1 MSENFRGALLM
12 TISMGAFVLND
23 AFVRLAGDTLPLGQI
38 LFIRGLLTTV
48 LLLAFAFYGGVF
60 KLTVSKADKWRIFF
74 RSFAEALTAYFFLT
88 AVMNMPFANVTA
100 ILQILPVTVT
110 LAAAFVFKEKVGVF
124 RITLIIL
131 GFFGVLL
138 IINPSADGFN
148 FYVFYALI
156 AVLLIT
162 VRDLI
167 TRKLSSEVPTLI
179 PTVSASIGVLLFSI
193 ILMINTP
200 LQSLNTQNSIYIIL
214 AAFFIIV
221 GYYSAVLVMRSGE
234 ISFISPFRYTAI
246 LFALILGFI
255 FFDEQP
261 DKIALLGI
269 VIVMLSGIILMM
281 RNSSVQKKS
290 TRSKV
295 KT

>member
-1 MSENFRGALLM
+1 
-12 TISMGAFVLND
+12 V
-23 AFVRLAGDTLPLGQI
+23 V
-38 LFIRGLLTTV
+38 
-48 LLLAFAFYGGVF
+48 
-60 KLTVSKADKWRIFF
+60 
-74 RSFAEALTAYFFLT
+74 
-88 AVMNMPFANVTA
+88 
-100 ILQILPVTVT
+100 
-110 LAAAFVFKEKVGVF
+110 
-124 RITLIIL
+124 
-131 GFFGVLL
+131 L

-148 FYVFYALI
+148 FYAFYALI

-200 LQSLNTQNSIYIIL
+200 LQSLNTQNSIYIIM
-214 AAFFIIV
+214 AAFFIIF
-221 GYYSAVLVMRSGE
+221 GYYTAVLVMRSGE

-261 DKIALLGI
+261 DEIALLGI
-269 VIVMLSGIILMM
+269 VIVMLSGIILMI
-281 RNSSVQKKS
+281 RNSSVKKNLL
-290 TRSKV
+290 K
-295 KT
+295 KK

>member
-12 TISMGAFVLND
+12 MICMSAFVLND
-23 AFVRLAGDTLPLGQI
+23 AFVRLAGNTLPLGQI
-38 LFIRGLLTTV
+38 LFIRGLLTTAV
-48 LLLAFAFYGGVF
+48 LLAFALYGGVF

-74 RSFAEALTAYFFLT
+74 RSFAEALAAYFFLT

-131 GFFGVLL
+131 GFLGVIL
-138 IINPSADGFN
+138 IINPSTDGFN
-148 FYVFYALI
+148 FYAFYALI

-214 AAFFIIV
+214 AAFFIIF

-269 VIVMLSGIILMM
+269 VIVMLSGIILMI
-281 RNSSVQKKS
+281 RNSSVKKNLL
-290 TRSKV
+290 K
-295 KT
+295 KK

>member
-12 TISMGAFVLND
+12 MISMGAFVLND
-23 AFVRLAGDTLPLGQI
+23 AFVRLAGNTLPLGQI

-131 GFFGVLL
+131 GFLGVIL
-138 IINPSADGFN
+138 IINPSTDGFN
-148 FYVFYALI
+148 FYAFYALI

-214 AAFFIIV
+214 AAFFIIF

-269 VIVMLSGIILMM
+269 VIVMLSGIILMI
-281 RNSSVQKKS
+281 RNSSVKKFAE
-290 TRSKV
+290 K
-295 KT
+295 K